1 MGWGDPQGSTES
13 TGRGIC
19 SALSAVQSISGP
31 SGQEDGGG
39 SVGLGTAP
47 VQLPPPLTLLH
58 DLHNLHHFIHVL
70 PRSDQP
76 LQHQHLVVVEH
87 VPIRAPHHLQGRTQ

>member
-47 VQLPPPLTLLH
+47 VQLPPPSPCCMISTICTTLSMC
-58 DLHNLHHFIHVL
+58 F
-70 PRSDQP
+70 
-76 LQHQHLVVVEH
+76 
-87 VPIRAPHHLQGRTQ
+87 RAAISPCSISIL